1 MTAGRKDVRAIIENQ
16 RRYSLGG
23 IIVLLAGGAV
33 VVLFAVA
40 VLLAA
45 VDSI

>member
-16 RRYSLGG
+16 RRYSVGG

-33 VVLFAVA
+33 VLFAVA

-45 VDSI
+45 IDSI